1 MDIRRINEH
10 YAEIGKELIES
21 EPALED
27 IRFSEA
33 TICYLS
39 SEHEKVA
46 DGKAVLGQCE
56 KIQEKYKWAIPCDFT
71 ITLFEPNIE
80 GLSEEQ
86 IRIVILHE
94 LLHVGIKPNFNTGG
108 EDYYVKPHESLPTF
122 RIIYRQG
129 VETEDELI
137 ERLTSKNGLGI
148 SRIGTKGLEELE
160 KFVGFKIST
169 KKVVA
174 SEHNINSIYKFG
186 LILKK
191 IE

>member
-1 MDIRRINEH
+1 MDIRHINEH

-80 GLSEEQ
+80 NLSEEQ
-86 IRIVILHE
+86 IRLVIFHE
-94 LLHVGIKPNFNTGG
+94 LLHVGIEFNGDGSETYSIKGHDL
-108 EDYYVKPHESLPTF
+108 EDFKLIIDRFGTDWSNVDES
-122 RIIYRQG
+122 
-129 VETEDELI
+129 
-137 ERLTSKNGLGI
+137 
-148 SRIGTKGLEELE
+148 
-160 KFVGFKIST
+160 
-169 KKVVA
+169 
-174 SEHNINSIYKFG
+174 
-186 LILKK
+186 
-191 IE
+191 

>member
-21 EPALED
+21 EPELED

-80 GLSEEQ
+80 NLTEEQ

-94 LLHVGIKPNFNTGG
+94 LLHVGIKPNFDTGG
-108 EDYYVKPHESLPTF
+108 EDYYVKPHDVEDF
-122 RIIYRQG
+122 RM
-129 VETEDELI
+129 LI
-137 ERLTSKNGLGI
+137 EKYGI
-148 SRIGTKGLEELE
+148 DWAKPGEDFEIIKGHEDGTLD
-160 KFVGFKIST
+160 
-169 KKVVA
+169 
-174 SEHNINSIYKFG
+174 
-186 LILKK
+186 
-191 IE
+191 

>member
-1 MDIRRINEH
+1 MDKRVINEH

-21 EPALED
+21 EPELED

-39 SEHEKVA
+39 SEHEKTA
-46 DGKAVLGQCE
+46 DGKVVLGQCE

-94 LLHVGIKPNFNTGG
+94 LLHVGIKPNFDTGG
-108 EDYYVKPHESLPTF
+108 EDYYCKPHDVEDF
-122 RIIYRQG
+122 RL
-129 VETEDELI
+129 LI
-137 ERLTSKNGLGI
+137 ERYGLDWAKPG
-148 SRIGTKGLEELE
+148 EEFE
-160 KFVGFKIST
+160 IIKEQYDG
-169 KKVVA
+169 
-174 SEHNINSIYKFG
+174 
-186 LILKK
+186 
-191 IE
+191 